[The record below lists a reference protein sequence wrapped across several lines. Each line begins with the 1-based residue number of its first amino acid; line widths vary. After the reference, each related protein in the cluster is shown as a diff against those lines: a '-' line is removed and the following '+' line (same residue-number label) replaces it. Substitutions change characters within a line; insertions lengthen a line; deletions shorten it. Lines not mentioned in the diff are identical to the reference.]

1 MSSITPRLVYLC
13 SALALG
19 SVLVAADRSSAHSGP
34 PPNIDV
40 ARALAVAHAGRSVWD
55 SVYSDA
61 QAKRGDSLY
70 HVTCNKCHGDTL
82 GGGTATTGED
92 SPPLAGATFLG
103 NWYGVSVAELYDKI
117 RNGMPPDNPKT
128 IDPQVVVDVMAFLL
142 NKNGFPAGAADLPN
156 DVPKLKEIM
165 IEKSKSP

>member
-1 MSSITPRLVYLC
+1 MSSTTPRLVYLC

-19 SVLVAADRSSAHSGP
+19 TVLVAADRLSAHAQPTPTVG
-34 PPNIDV
+34 V
-40 ARALAVAHAGRSVWD
+40 ARALAAAHAGRSVWD
-55 SVYSDA
+55 SVYSTA
-61 QAKRGDSLY
+61 QAQRGDSLY
-70 HVTCNKCHGDTL
+70 HVTCAKCHGDTL

-92 SPPLAGATFLG
+92 SPPLAGSAFLG
-103 NWYGVSVAELYDKI
+103 NWYGVSVYEMYDKI

-156 DVPKLKEIM
+156 DVAKLKEIT

>member
-19 SVLVAADRSSAHSGP
+19 SVLIAADRSSARSGP
-34 PPNIDV
+34 RPNV
-40 ARALAVAHAGRSVWD
+40 AVAHALAANGRSVCD
-55 SVYSDA
+55 SVYSA
-61 QAKRGDSLY
+61 EQAKRGDSLY

-82 GGGTATTGED
+82 SGGTTATGED
-92 SPPLAGATFLG
+92 SPPLVGSAFLG
-103 NWYGVSVAELYDKI
+103 NWYGVSVAEMYDKI

-128 IDPQVVVDVMAFLL
+128 IDPPVVVDVMAFLL

>member
-34 PPNIDV
+34 RPNVDV
-40 ARALAVAHAGRSVWD
+40 ARALASAHAGRSVWD
-55 SVYSDA
+55 SVYSDV

-82 GGGTATTGED
+82 GGGAATTGED
-92 SPPLAGATFLG
+92 SPPLAGAAFLG

-165 IEKSKSP
+165 IEKAKSP